1 MRLNRFGTMT
11 TFLSLLGLIS
21 TGTIFMAAPAQSET
35 SERYIVKY
43 VDSADENE
51 EDSDRSARNIR
62 TENKID
68 RAFKGAVVNMTAT
81 QASQLR
87 SNSKIALIEKDG
99 IVRASAVQTNPTWG
113 LDRIDQKLIPI
124 DYSYTYTATG
134 AGVKVY
140 VIDTGILATHTEFG
154 GRVLTGYSPIA
165 GGSTVDC
172 NGHGTHVAGTI
183 GGATYGVAKGVSL
196 VPVRVLDCFGSGYI
210 SDVVSG
216 VNWVIRQYTT
226 GSKAVISMSL
236 GGGLSATLDAAIN
249 SAINA
254 GITVVVAAGN
264 SAANACNYSPAD
276 VPNAITV
283 GATDS
288 TDALANFSN
297 TGSCVDISAP
307 GVSIMSSY
315 IQVNN
320 SSPNSTTATLS
331 GTSMA
336 TPHVSGAVALELE
349 GGYKTPA
356 QIQNALNSYSG
367 TFLTPGSSTSNRML
381 NTNVSTANPTPP
393 PPSGL
398 FAPTAPRTVKV
409 AVPKQNG
416 RLNISWTAPSLIGS
430 GVTTYTARA
439 WSLKTGGS
447 IISSCSSAT
456 TACQITGLRNRTT
469 YSIDVIATGPGG
481 TSPASSP
488 RVNTRTY

>member
-113 LDRIDQKLIPI
+113 LDRIDQKSIPL
-124 DYSYTYTATG
+124 DNSYTYTATG

-216 VNWVIRQYTT
+216 VNWVIGQYTS

-288 TDALANFSN
+288 TDALAYFSN

-307 GVSIMSSY
+307 GVNIISSY
-315 IQVNN
+315 INVNN
-320 SSPNSTTATLS
+320 PSSNSTTATLS

-393 PPSGL
+393 PPSG
-398 FAPTAPRTVKV
+398 
-409 AVPKQNG
+409 
-416 RLNISWTAPSLIGS
+416 
-430 GVTTYTARA
+430 
-439 WSLKTGGS
+439 
-447 IISSCSSAT
+447 
-456 TACQITGLRNRTT
+456 
-469 YSIDVIATGPGG
+469 
-481 TSPASSP
+481 
-488 RVNTRTY
+488 

>member
-1 MRLNRFGTMT
+1 MRRTQISKVAI
-11 TFLSLLGLIS
+11 FLSLFGLLSIA
-21 TGTIFMAAPAQSET
+21 TFFMATPAQSET

-43 VDSADENE
+43 VDSANDSE
-51 EDSDRSARNIR
+51 EDSDRESRNIL

-68 RAFKGAVVNMTAT
+68 KAFKGAVVRMTAT

-87 SNSKIALIEKDG
+87 SNSRVAIIEKDG
-99 IVRASAVQTNPTWG
+99 IVHTTGTQTNPTWG
-113 LDRIDQKLIPI
+113 LDRIDQKSIPLSN
-124 DYSYTYTATG
+124 SYTYNATG

-140 VIDTGILATHTEFG
+140 VIDTGILATHSEFG
-154 GRVLTGYSPIA
+154 GRVTTGYSPIA

-183 GGATYGVAKGVSL
+183 GGSTYGVAKGVTL

-216 VNWVIRQYTT
+216 VNWVILQNTT
-226 GSKAVISMSL
+226 GAKSVISMSL
-236 GGGLSATLDAAIN
+236 GGGVSATLDSAIN
-249 SAINA
+249 GAINA

-264 SAANACNYSPAD
+264 SSADACNYSPAG
-276 VPNAITV
+276 VRNAITV
-283 GATDS
+283 GATDIN
-288 TDALANFSN
+288 DALATFSN

-307 GVSIMSSY
+307 GVSVTSAY
-315 IQVNN
+315 YLNNN
-320 SSPNSTTATLS
+320 STATMS

-356 QIQNALNSYSG
+356 QIQIALNSYSG
-367 TFLTPGSSTSNRML
+367 TFLTTRYSTSTRLL
-381 NTNVSTANPTPP
+381 NTNISTANPPAPP
-393 PPSGL
+393 SSGL

-409 AVPKQNG
+409 SVPKQNG
-416 RLNISWTAPSLIGS
+416 RLNISWIAPSLVGS

-439 WSLKTGGS
+439 WSTFSGGS
-447 IISSCSSAT
+447 IISSCT
-456 TACQITGLRNRTT
+456 TANLTCQIAGLRNRTN
-469 YSIDVIATGPGG
+469 YSIDVTATGPGG

-488 RVNTRTY
+488 RVAVRTY